1 MKSSDLID
9 LATRNLRESLLRNS
23 LTTLGI
29 AVGVASLVALLA
41 LGVGLQAM
49 ADNRL
54 SRSGLFDT
62 VVVFSRRDFA
72 SFDHAERQQR
82 YQRRHAYGDAQR
94 GERIAQQRLAQV
106 ARGQID
112 EVSTLHRA
120 PPAGPPTHLNRTPEI
135 PRSLRCDFVA
145 KQAAPSE

>member
-1 MKSSDLID
+1 MKGSDLID

-41 LGVGLQAM
+41 LGVGLQEM
-49 ADNRL
+49 ASARL

-72 SFDHAERQQR
+72 SFDRAER
-82 YQRRHAYGDAQR
+82 RRNPSPADSRALDNDAR
-94 GERIAQQRLAQV
+94 TAMAKLANV
-106 ARGQID
+106 V
-112 EVSTLHRA
+112 EVY
-120 PPAGPPTHLNRTPEI
+120 PEI
-135 PRSLRCDFVA
+135 RFPTEIRFNDRSHFTTVA
-145 KQAAPSE
+145 GLPLSARDNDAFDDI